1 MTYGQTLIDKAKDKA
16 GSYYKLWKLTGLAQ
30 STLSD
35 IRAGKRQLPIEQ
47 VPAMSSL
54 AGLDVKESTERVMIE
69 QVKCPIKRQRLIDLL
84 QKSAG
89 VGAVCFFSLFFVD
102 TSGAST
108 LLKTAITI
116 NS

>member
-1 MTYGQTLIDKAKDKA
+1 MTYGQTLIDSAKEKV

-47 VPAMSSL
+47 VPVMSSL
-54 AGLDVKESTERVMIE
+54 AGLDVKDSTEKVMIE

-84 QKSAG
+84 QRGAGAGTVCLFAMFFMDTPSA
-89 VGAVCFFSLFFVD
+89 A
-102 TSGAST
+102 T
-108 LLKTAITI
+108 LLKTVLTV
-116 NS
+116 ST